1 MIQIDNYQLHSTW
14 EEFSPEEFITVTTSV
29 SLFTEGAFTVDQTK
43 IHLFCTL
50 TGFRINRLKPSQ
62 RQRFTD
68 NLLTILEDFNFFYEI
83 VYPDKKFNNISAPV
97 RELLRK
103 TEPEK
108 VEAAEARFAEK
119 LRWQYVPDLAI
130 RRQLI
135 PKLQISRRQALQG
148 YTFDCTGITETSIT
162 AEQFIDANQA
172 FEQFEETRD
181 PAYLDLLIAI
191 LYCHPYSSGKA
202 RQLTD
207 SIQTVPMQV
216 KNAILLNYIG
226 ILNYLFYQTEY
237 SILFKTAGKAK
248 KKSKLGMTSILFSM
262 SEKGYGSLKDVAGF
276 NLFTFFDLIY
286 KGIADS
292 IQECQALEMKRD
304 EIAEKLELPVDVIN
318 QFL

>member
-1 MIQIDNYQLHSTW
+1 MIQIDKYQLPNAW
-14 EEFSPEEFITVTTSV
+14 EEFSPEEFTTVAASI
-29 SLFTEGAFTVDQTK
+29 SLFTEGAFTVNQTK

-50 TGFRINRLKPSQ
+50 TGFRFNRLKPSL

-83 VYPDKKFNNISAPV
+83 VYPEKKFNNISDPV

-103 TEPEK
+103 KEPEK
-108 VEAAEARFAEK
+108 VQAPEARFAEK
-119 LRWQYVPDLAI
+119 LKWQYAPDLAI
-130 RRQLI
+130 RRQLL
-135 PKLQISRRQALQG
+135 PVLQISRRQALQG
-148 YTFDCTGITETSIT
+148 YTFDCTGIPQTSIT

-172 FEQFEETRD
+172 YESFEETRD

-191 LYCHPYSSGKA
+191 LYCHPYSSDDA

-207 SIQTVPMQV
+207 KILTVPMPL

-226 ILNYLFYQTEY
+226 ILNYLFYHTEY
-237 SILFKTAGKAK
+237 SILFKTSGKTK
-248 KKSKLGMTSILFSM
+248 KKSKLGMTAILFSM

-286 KGIADS
+286 KGISDS

-304 EIAEKLELPVDVIN
+304 EIAEKLDLPADVIN